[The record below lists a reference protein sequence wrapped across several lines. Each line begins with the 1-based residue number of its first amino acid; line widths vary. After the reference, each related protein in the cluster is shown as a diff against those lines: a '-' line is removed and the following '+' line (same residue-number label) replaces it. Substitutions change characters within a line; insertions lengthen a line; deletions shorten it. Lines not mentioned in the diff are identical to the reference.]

1 MRLEPE
7 ERERVKRVHQW
18 VTFAGGLVLA
28 LGAVAAFA
36 VFLRPSREFPSWLIT
51 FAKLFISPKK

>member
-1 MRLEPE
+1 MPLEPE

-18 VTFAGGLVLA
+18 VTFAGGALLV

-51 FAKLFISPKK
+51 LAKLFGSSKK